1 MLLIVLNGRNL
12 LMTMDQEKIQK
23 ESMMSTKRIGMFDDD
38 FDDIEYDDASYDGVE
53 LEYTTQ
59 S

>member
-12 LMTMDQEKIQK
+12 LMTMDQEKIQN
-23 ESMMSTKRIGMFDDD
+23 ESMILPKMIGMEDD
-38 FDDIEYDDASYDGVE
+38 FDDIEYDDASFDGVE
-53 LEYTTQ
+53 IEYTTQ

>member
-1 MLLIVLNGRNL
+1 MISP
-12 LMTMDQEKIQK
+12 TM
-23 ESMMSTKRIGMFDDD
+23 IGMDDD
-38 FDDIEYDDASYDGVE
+38 FDDIEYDDATYDGVE

>member
-1 MLLIVLNGRNL
+1 
-12 LMTMDQEKIQK
+12 MTMDQEKIQK
-23 ESMMSTKRIGMFDDD
+23 ESMMSTKKIGMFDDD

-53 LEYTTQ
+53 IEYTTQ

>member
-12 LMTMDQEKIQK
+12 LMTMDQEKIQN
-23 ESMMSTKRIGMFDDD
+23 ESMISPTMIGMDDD

>member
-1 MLLIVLNGRNL
+1 
-12 LMTMDQEKIQK
+12 
-23 ESMMSTKRIGMFDDD
+23 MMSTKRIGMFDDD